1 MFFQKLIKS
10 WPMYFSF
17 SIFKFNDLEESFM
30 VTNTICILS
39 VDSDSVLMQYTQSTI
54 LYK

>member
-1 MFFQKLIKS
+1 MS
-10 WPMYFSF
+10 SSF

-30 VTNTICILS
+30 VTKTLYAFLS

-54 LYK
+54 L